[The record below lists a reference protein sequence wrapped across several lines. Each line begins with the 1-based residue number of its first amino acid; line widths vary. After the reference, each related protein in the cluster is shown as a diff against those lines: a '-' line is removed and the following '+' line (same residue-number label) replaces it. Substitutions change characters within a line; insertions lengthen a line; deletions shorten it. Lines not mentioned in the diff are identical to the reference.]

1 MTDLATD
8 ADLADLGRQ
17 ALRDLVDTAFEG
29 GAYLSGVLDVALGM
43 MLGHRRVERHI
54 RLLRGVQCYC
64 CHYSQQTFA
73 PY

>member
-1 MTDLATD
+1 MTMTDLATD

-17 ALRDLVDTAFEG
+17 ALRDLVHTALEG

-54 RLLRGVQCYC
+54 RLLRGAMLLKPLV
-64 CHYSQQTFA
+64 A
-73 PY
+73 LI

>member
-1 MTDLATD
+1 MPMTDLATD

-54 RLLRGVQCYC
+54 RLLRGVMLLV
-64 CHYSQQTFA
+64 SL
-73 PY
+73 